1 MLDRCLQLASSPE
14 ERCVEFLVY
23 DMSVFITCENPLLLP
38 SFSVSSL
45 PNFLVFLSSSSSSSY
60 FSSPLLLFFP
70 LSSSSSYPSL
80 LLFLPHSPP
89 PPSTPLSSSLFS
101 SSSYP
106 PLLPPLLFLLPPL
119 LLPPTPPPLPPPLS
133 SSSSY
138 PSSSFSYPS
147 SSSYP
152 PPPPTPLSSSYPSLL
167 FLFISPAILVTCV
180 KQYSTCDLSTWRRE
194 ERGSPKSPM
203 TFLSSGWVTTFP
215 SWLTAAPNHSSL
227 LLLERYVHFILI
239 K

>member
-70 LSSSSSYPSL
+70 LSSSSFYLSL

-106 PLLPPLLFLLPPL
+106 PLLL
-119 LLPPTPPPLPPPLS
+119 
-133 SSSSY
+133 
-138 PSSSFSYPS
+138 
-147 SSSYP
+147 
-152 PPPPTPLSSSYPSLL
+152 
-167 FLFISPAILVTCV
+167 LFISPAILVTCV

-227 LLLERYVHFILI
+227 LLLEKYAHFPDKMKHAILNL
-239 K
+239 